1 MWNERKSILLS
12 KIVVIAIIVTI
23 PVLGGF
29 LPTLIQQLL
38 CSGSACP
45 IQSDYYTVAILIP
58 YGVMAL
64 PGLVLMAFLYKLLQN
79 IDNHQLF
86 IEDNVSLL
94 RRISWLCFLIA
105 AVAILATG
113 LWWAWSVLAIAAVL
127 IGLLVRV
134 IKNIF
139 ARAII
144 IKEENDYTI

>member
-12 KIVVIAIIVTI
+12 KIVVIAVMVTI
-23 PVLGGF
+23 PVLGIF
-29 LPTLIQQLL
+29 LPTLIQKFL

-45 IQSDYYTVAILIP
+45 IQSNYYTVSLIIP

-79 IDNHQLF
+79 IDHNQVF
-86 IEDNVSLL
+86 IDENVSLL

-105 AVAILATG
+105 AIALLTTG

-127 IGLLVRV
+127 IGLLVRI

-139 ARAII
+139 SAAIL
-144 IKEENDYTI
+144 IKEENDFTI